1 MSPVM
6 SAFGRKR
13 TSLVGLHTSAL
24 EGKADI
30 EGVLGDAGDDGAVL
44 VRLLFTR
51 QNPIVTL
58 VTTGPI

>member
-1 MSPVM
+1 MRIVPLHM
-6 SAFGRKR
+6 SALDR
-13 TSLVGLHTSAL
+13 
-24 EGKADI
+24 KADI